1 MSLSVPLS
9 LLQFPGYF
17 TDLDGQP
24 LSAGTLLFYI
34 AGTTTPG
41 DVFADNQGV
50 GSLTNPVVLDDSG
63 FAAVFLS
70 SAYLYDVVVSDS
82 DANELYTREGVG
94 NPAQIAFA
102 GLGNI
107 QTQGSK
113 NVTSGYSILSTDNF
127 VTVASTGGANPCVI
141 NLPSA
146 ATRSPVANGNGMML
160 VIKNLGTVPL
170 SLVPSGA
177 DTFETIAAPYAVP
190 GASSPLFPTVQIDS
204 DATSALWV
212 MGGIG
217 V

>member
-24 LSAGTLLFYI
+24 LSGGFLLFYI

-50 GSLTNPVVLDDSG
+50 GSLTNPVQLDDSG

-70 SAYLYDVVVSDS
+70 SAYLYDVVVSDVDS
-82 DANELYTREGVG
+82 NELYTREGVG

-107 QTQGSK
+107 FSQGSK
-113 NVTSGYSILSTDNF
+113 NVSSGYSVLSTDNL
-127 VTVASTGGANPCVI
+127 VTCASTGSTPPFVV
-141 NLPSA
+141 NLPA
-146 ATRSPVANGNGMML
+146 ASTRSPVGTGSGMPL
-160 VIKNLGTVPL
+160 GIKNLGTVAL
-170 SLVPSGA
+170 
-177 DTFETIAAPYAVP
+177 AVTP
-190 GASSPLFPTVQIDS
+190 AEIGRASCRERVCQY
-204 DATSALWV
+204 V
-212 MGGIG
+212 
-217 V
+217 